1 MEKEPSPLQARD
13 LAFLIVG
20 VMDAIFGVVFILV
33 WLDLL
38 PLVRSFRDLPRWLAS
53 SLGLLLSLSGV
64 IVVTYQLTKLKGP
77 DR

>member
-13 LAFLIVG
+13 LAFLIAG

-64 IVVTYQLTKLKGP
+64 IVVTYQLTKLKEP